1 MQGLFAILIG
11 AKKGG
16 TGSYLALATNKMLRG
31 KMPPAAF
38 CFEYPKDLGAWIN
51 PPGAALCYA
60 LLGRHAEYDSRYGE
74 ADGKEHRNQAH
85 DQPEG

>member
-51 PPGAALCYA
+51 PPV
-60 LLGRHAEYDSRYGE
+60 
-74 ADGKEHRNQAH
+74 
-85 DQPEG
+85 